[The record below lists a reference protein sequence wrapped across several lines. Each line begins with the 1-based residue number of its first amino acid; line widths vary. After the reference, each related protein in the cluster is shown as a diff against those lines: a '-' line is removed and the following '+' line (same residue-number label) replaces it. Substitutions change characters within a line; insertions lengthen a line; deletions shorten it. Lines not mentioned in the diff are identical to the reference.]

1 MARQPWGRAASVTKL
16 AIALVLIALAAT
28 PALATTL
35 DGFSS
40 TDLSGYV
47 VGGTP
52 GWFVTNEQLAHTYTS
67 NTSFVELVRPADTPR
82 AEADLTLSPGRSNAG
97 LTVLWKDHN
106 NHLWAKLEISP
117 GNPLGLMTIGRR
129 RSGAVTSRLAYSTGG
144 LTKGATYHVVLSVDS
159 GVATF
164 TVTGISE
171 SFSKTLSYQLTTTD
185 LTAFGSG
192 TKAGVRAKY
201 LYDEDDGGSRWDNLI
216 V

>member
-1 MARQPWGRAASVTKL
+1 MRKL
-16 AIALVLIALAAT
+16 AVAFAMLALMAT
-28 PALATTL
+28 PAFAATT
-35 DGFSS
+35 DGFAS

-47 VGGTP
+47 AGGTP
-52 GWFVTNEQLAHTYTS
+52 GWFVSTEQLGHTYTS
-67 NTSFVELVRPADTPR
+67 NTGFVELVRPADTPR

-117 GNPLGLMTIGRR
+117 GNPFGLMTIGRR

-171 SFSKTLSYQLTTTD
+171 SFSKTLSYRLSTTD
-185 LTAFGSG
+185 LSAFGSG
-192 TKAGVRAKY
+192 TKAGARAKY
-201 LYDEDDGGSRWDNLI
+201 LYDEDDGGSRWDNLT